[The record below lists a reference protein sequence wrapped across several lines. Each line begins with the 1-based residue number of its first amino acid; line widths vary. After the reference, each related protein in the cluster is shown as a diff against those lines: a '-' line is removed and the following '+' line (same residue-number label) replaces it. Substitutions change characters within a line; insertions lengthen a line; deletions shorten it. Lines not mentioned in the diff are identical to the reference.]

1 MAVLDVFPAVLIIK
15 LIPTH
20 RHPHRY
26 GSDSIIEVILD
37 YFGAFKA
44 SFRPKNDSLHN
55 PIFGCFGQKPQKKTT
70 YGAVYLDLNLLKTCQ
85 SATGMF
91 YFALY

>member
-1 MAVLDVFPAVLIIK
+1 MCLSISDLIQHVKSVSESRKNYFYPNSRSIDVLGNYDANMCPPIAMAVLDVFPAVLIIK

-44 SFRPKNDSLHN
+44 SF
-55 PIFGCFGQKPQKKTT
+55 
-70 YGAVYLDLNLLKTCQ
+70 
-85 SATGMF
+85 
-91 YFALY
+91 